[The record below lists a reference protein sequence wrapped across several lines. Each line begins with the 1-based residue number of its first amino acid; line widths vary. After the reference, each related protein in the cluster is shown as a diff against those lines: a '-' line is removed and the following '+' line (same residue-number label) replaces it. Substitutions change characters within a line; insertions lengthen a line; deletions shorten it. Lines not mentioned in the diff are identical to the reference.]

1 MASSKKFARLYLYK
15 NNPQGCCNYWFGE
28 DTDSCMKSII
38 QSTYIDTNNA
48 QAADAAT
55 VDRTRMWYPIL
66 DEYMCKNDGSIP
78 QWMLDKS
85 ITKSYLYQSRQEC
98 NIAFGFSEADA
109 TAVDKMWYPNFG
121 ENKCENDGSVP
132 SWMLGQPKLYLHHSR
147 KQCHDTFGFS

>member
-1 MASSKKFARLYLYK
+1 
-15 NNPQGCCNYWFGE
+15 
-28 DTDSCMKSII
+28 MKSII